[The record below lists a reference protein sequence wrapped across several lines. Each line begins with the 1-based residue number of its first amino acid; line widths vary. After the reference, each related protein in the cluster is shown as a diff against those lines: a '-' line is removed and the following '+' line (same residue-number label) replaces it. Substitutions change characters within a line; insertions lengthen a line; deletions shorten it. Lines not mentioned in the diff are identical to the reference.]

1 MRAVFRHELSSH
13 LTGLIGYVFGG
24 FLLLFAGL
32 YTMNYNLKGAVANFE
47 YVLGSMSFVYILA
60 IPVLTMRVLSEEKKQ
75 KTDQLLYS
83 LPLSMAKV
91 ILGKYCALLVLLLI
105 PCLIIGIYPLLLSNY
120 GAVPMPAAF
129 SALCAFFLLGAS
141 LTAMGMF
148 ASSLTES
155 LPVAAGGCFVF
166 MLLNFYMVELVGYL
180 PGTAMASL
188 VALMILAALIA
199 LLVKVMTKSDL
210 AALIAAGVLEVGLV
224 AVYLIKA
231 TLFEGLFP
239 SLLKEI
245 SVFERF
251 NGFIYGVFDLSGIVY
266 FLSVTGVFLF
276 LSVQSMEKRRW
287 S

>member
-1 MRAVFRHELSSH
+1 MRAVFRHELSSY

-32 YTMNYNLKGAVANFE
+32 YMMNYNLQRAIANFE
-47 YVLGSMSFVYILA
+47 YVLGSMSFVYIMA

-83 LPLSMAKV
+83 LPLSMTKV
-91 ILGKYCALLVLLLI
+91 ILGKYLALLVILLI
-105 PCLIIGIYPLLLSNY
+105 PCLIIGTYPLFLRNY
-120 GAVPMPAAF
+120 GSVPMPAAY
-129 SALCAFFLLGAS
+129 SALCAFILLGAS

-148 ASSLTES
+148 SSSLTES
-155 LPVAAGGCFVF
+155 LPMAAGGCFVF
-166 MLLNFYMVELVGYL
+166 MLLNYYMVELAGYL
-180 PGTAMASL
+180 PGTAVASL
-188 VALMILAALIA
+188 VALMILAGLIA
-199 LLVKVMTKSDL
+199 LLVRFMTQSDL
-210 AALIAAGVLEVGLV
+210 AALMVAALLETGLV
-224 AVYLIKA
+224 AVYLIKS

-239 SLLKEI
+239 SMLKEI

-251 NGFIYGVFDLSGIVY
+251 NGFIYGVFDLSGVVY
-266 FLSVTGVFLF
+266 FLSVIGVFLF